1 MSYYSSNSSNLAP
14 QSNFV
19 SAPSKMNFNYPN
31 SNNLNSL
38 NSAQNNINP
47 TNNLGNNFIF
57 PQSQGN
63 VYFLNTAQEIN
74 NIPIANN
81 GVSIGLALQEGVLYL
96 KAMQNGNII
105 LNGYKLSALEQI
117 NQNVESTQ
125 TTMVEDT
132 SNNQILQQILDRL
145 EKLEALENKK
155 NNVSKGGGLE
165 W

>member
-1 MSYYSSNSSNLAP
+1 MSYYNANSSNLVP
-14 QSNFV
+14 QMPN
-19 SAPSKMNFNYPN
+19 KMNFNYPN

-38 NSAQNNINP
+38 NSAQNNMNP
-47 TNNLGNNFIF
+47 TNNLGNNMGNNFFF

-81 GVSIGLALQEGVLYL
+81 GVSAGLALSEGVLYL

-105 LNGYKLSALEQI
+105 LNGYRLSALEQM
-117 NQNVESTQ
+117 NQNVETAQSTNENSVQ
-125 TTMVEDT
+125 PNNT
-132 SNNQILQQILDRL
+132 SNDNLLKEILDRL
-145 EKLEALENKK
+145 EALEGKKNKK
-155 NNVSKGGGLE
+155 GGTLE

>member
-1 MSYYSSNSSNLAP
+1 MSYYNANSSNLAP
-14 QSNFV
+14 QMPN
-19 SAPSKMNFNYPN
+19 KMNFNYPN

-38 NSAQNNINP
+38 NSAQNNMNL
-47 TNNLGNNFIF
+47 TNNLGNNMGNNFFF

-81 GVSIGLALQEGVLYL
+81 GVSAGLALSEGVLYL

-105 LNGYKLSALEQI
+105 LNGYRLSALEQM
-117 NQNVESTQ
+117 NQNVETAQSTNENSVQ
-125 TTMVEDT
+125 PNNT
-132 SNNQILQQILDRL
+132 SNDNLLKEILDRL
-145 EKLEALENKK
+145 EALEGKKNKK
-155 NNVSKGGGLE
+155 GGTLE

>member
-1 MSYYSSNSSNLAP
+1 MSYYNANSSNLAP
-14 QSNFV
+14 QMPN
-19 SAPSKMNFNYPN
+19 KMNFNYPN

-38 NSAQNNINP
+38 NSAQNNMNP
-47 TNNLGNNFIF
+47 TNNLGNNMGNNFFF

-81 GVSIGLALQEGVLYL
+81 GVSVGLALSEGVLYL

-105 LNGYKLSALEQI
+105 LNGYRLSALEQM
-117 NQNVESTQ
+117 NQNVETAQSTNENSVQ
-125 TTMVEDT
+125 PENT
-132 SNNQILQQILDRL
+132 SNDNLLKEILDRL
-145 EKLEALENKK
+145 EALEGKKNKK
-155 NNVSKGGGLE
+155 GGTLE

>member
-1 MSYYSSNSSNLAP
+1 MSYYNANSSNLAP
-14 QSNFV
+14 QMPN
-19 SAPSKMNFNYPN
+19 KMNFNYPN

-38 NSAQNNINP
+38 NSAQNNMNP
-47 TNNLGNNFIF
+47 TNNLGNNMGNNFFF

-81 GVSIGLALQEGVLYL
+81 GVSAGLALSEGVLYL

-105 LNGYKLSALEQI
+105 LNGYRLSALEQM
-117 NQNVESTQ
+117 NQNVETAQSTNENSVQ
-125 TTMVEDT
+125 PNNT
-132 SNNQILQQILDRL
+132 SNDNLLKEILDRL
-145 EKLEALENKK
+145 EALEGKKNKK
-155 NNVSKGGGLE
+155 GGTLE